1 MYVTSSRSWHLSQP
15 RLDPNELKRSFLKI
29 LFLSKLLRFDAPR
42 RPASSCLTW
51 ALQLQNGKALGANVA
66 TEVKLASILNYVLQS
81 RTLLSS
87 PALLSSQK
95 QLCQDNLTE
104 SMGKVGR
111 SSCSTFLTSAGKDE
125 VKLTRVWTWL
135 SILLPDGKINYQRE
149 TLKECPRTL
158 GMYEIAE
165 CQTPEFL
172 FSFQLHVALRK
183 CSRSHNGTSVHTH
196 TSHFPVLVGA
206 NTKPRAGI
214 FLFPFVSF
222 ALSKWPR
229 GLPGSAASGRG
240 ARAAGTRQPSGNG
253 GELSSAAPGRQCQRP
268 RRAPGGRPIGAA
280 RPPGALCRPLSRGRA
295 EPPGGPTRPASASPR
310 GTRRPGPCSARA
322 GALPGRA
329 GTPPERGPGSPPSAQ
344 SRRLCSPGPGRGAP
358 TTRGAPHRASPGA
371 PQLTGTG
378 RAAGH
383 YSIAGSAP
391 APRRRRRSRLSR
403 RGAGC
408 GGERRAWGARRAA
421 RAQSAR
427 PRRPGE
433 AREASAAQ
441 EGAGDHV
448 PGGGGRGAAR
458 GSHDP
463 ARRRRAR
470 AQEIQT
476 LRQEIG
482 ILTKHSRPAAA
493 ARRGARASLNPRAAG
508 ARRGGPRTGGG
519 APRRPPRSPSRP
531 SSPCR
536 EVEAAGSVRPDK
548 TLALGVAF
556 SGDPD
561 AGKGLG
567 LSLPPSCG
575 GVNLQPPSRFPY
587 LQ

>member
-1 MYVTSSRSWHLSQP
+1 MYVTSGRSWHLSQP

-229 GLPGSAASGRG
+229 GLPGSAASG
-240 ARAAGTRQPSGNG
+240 PG
-253 GELSSAAPGRQCQRP
+253 GEGRGDPPALRERRGTFL
-268 RRAPGGRPIGAA
+268 RRAGQTMP
-280 RPPGALCRPLSRGRA
+280 
-295 EPPGGPTRPASASPR
+295 
-310 GTRRPGPCSARA
+310 
-322 GALPGRA
+322 
-329 GTPPERGPGSPPSAQ
+329 
-344 SRRLCSPGPGRGAP
+344 
-358 TTRGAPHRASPGA
+358 
-371 PQLTGTG
+371 
-378 RAAGH
+378 
-383 YSIAGSAP
+383 AP
-391 APRRRRRSRLSR
+391 APRAGRAPHR
-403 RGAGC
+403 RGPAAG
-408 GGERRAWGARRAA
+408 RAVPASLQRARGATRGPH
-421 RAQSAR
+421 S
-427 PRRPGE
+427 PRLGVSSGDQTPWALQRPG
-433 AREASAAQ
+433 
-441 EGAGDHV
+441 
-448 PGGGGRGAAR
+448 
-458 GSHDP
+458 
-463 ARRRRAR
+463 
-470 AQEIQT
+470 
-476 LRQEIG
+476 
-482 ILTKHSRPAAA
+482 
-493 ARRGARASLNPRAAG
+493 
-508 ARRGGPRTGGG
+508 
-519 APRRPPRSPSRP
+519 RRPPR
-531 SSPCR
+531 
-536 EVEAAGSVRPDK
+536 AGRDTP
-548 TLALGVAF
+548 
-556 SGDPD
+556 
-561 AGKGLG
+561 
-567 LSLPPSCG
+567 
-575 GVNLQPPSRFPY
+575 
-587 LQ
+587 